1 MADQSNNPPPDDLA
15 QAVAAVTSALIALA
29 GGDLTAR
36 AERNYRG
43 DSIDVLAFL
52 VNSTAEEVADLI
64 AQLERERE
72 DLRRARDKLALA
84 EKLAALGELAAG
96 VAHEL
101 NQPLTVIRMVTDIV
115 RDRPNATVAECARD
129 LELISEAA
137 RRMGRIV
144 DGVRAF
150 ARGTPLKRQVV
161 GATKPLEDALLLVG
175 ETLRQSGID
184 LVRDYGEV
192 LPGLVADA
200 DRLQQVF
207 INLLVNARDAVD
219 ARELDAPR
227 TIWVSAHRDGDTLR
241 YAVEDTGTGV
251 SDEHAP
257 RIFDPF
263 FTTKP
268 VGRGTGLGLS
278 VSHGIVSEHGGVLR
292 HEARQG
298 GGARF
303 VVELPCTRPKTEP
316 DRTETLDRDA
326 SSRDADLA
334 D

>member
-1 MADQSNNPPPDDLA
+1 MADPSNKPPSDDLA

-52 VNSTAEEVADLI
+52 VNSTAEEVADLV
-64 AQLERERE
+64 AQLEHERE

-150 ARGTPLKRQVV
+150 ARGTPLKRHVV

-175 ETLRQSGID
+175 ETLRQSGIR
-184 LVRDYGEV
+184 VVPDYGEA
-192 LPGLVADA
+192 LPGLIADA

-207 INLLVNARDAVD
+207 INLLVNARDA
-219 ARELDAPR
+219 LDGPERTGPR
-227 TIWVSAHRDGDTLR
+227 TIWVSAHCDGDTLR
-241 YAVEDTGTGV
+241 YAVEDSGTGV
-251 SDEHAP
+251 SAEHIP

-278 VSHGIVSEHGGVLR
+278 LSHGIVSEHGGVLR
-292 HEARQG
+292 YESRQG

-303 VVELPCTRPKTEP
+303 VVELPYSRPKTE
-316 DRTETLDRDA
+316 LDRADVPG
-326 SSRDADLA
+326 RDTRALDG

>member
-1 MADQSNNPPPDDLA
+1 MTDSSHSIGADDSERA
-15 QAVAAVTSALIALA
+15 IAAITRTLIAVA
-29 GGDLTAR
+29 GGDLAAR
-36 AERNYRG
+36 VDRNLNG

-52 VNSTAEEVADLI
+52 VNSTVEEVALLV

-72 DLRRARDKLALA
+72 DLRKARDQLALA

-115 RDRPNATVAECARD
+115 RDRPSATVAECARD
-129 LELISEAA
+129 LELIAEAA

-144 DGVRAF
+144 DSVRAF
-150 ARGTPLKRQVV
+150 ARGTPLRRQAVE
-161 GATKPLEDALLLVG
+161 ATKPLEDALLLVG
-175 ETLRQSGID
+175 ETLRHSGIR
-184 LVRDYGEV
+184 VERDYAES
-192 LPGLVADA
+192 LPGLLADG

-207 INLLVNARDAVD
+207 INLLVNARDALESLPSNADRLIRLQVTSE
-219 ARELDAPR
+219 RQ
-227 TIWVSAHRDGDTLR
+227 SLR
-241 YAVEDTGTGV
+241 YTVADNGPGV
-251 SDEHAP
+251 NDEHVP

-292 HEARQG
+292 HEPEPG
-298 GGARF
+298 GGARL
-303 VVELPCTRPKTEP
+303 VVELPCYTR
-316 DRTETLDRDA
+316 RTEEALPSEPPG
-326 SSRDADLA
+326 SSLQRA
-334 D
+334 